1 MAKVSVSIPDDLLAR
16 AQALHVGDNV
26 SQLVQ
31 RGLALLAPKE
41 KPYRPDWA
49 AEQLTAAASRLREA
63 ARADYEDGF
72 RDGYELAKTAP
83 WDWVLWLAS
92 KRFSLRMVL
101 SIQRSAEFQDDYRA
115 KEEIRLA
122 CRSSE
127 DWPSQWYVT
136 LGEVFKA
143 ESDPPGQEMSAP
155 RSDQFIAGAEQAFRD
170 VWAYANQPP
179 RS

>member
-16 AQALHVGDNV
+16 AQALHEGDNV

-49 AEQLTAAASRLREA
+49 AEELAAAAGRLREA

-72 RDGYELAKTAP
+72 RAGYELAKTAP
-83 WDWVLWLAS
+83 WDWVLWLANE
-92 KRFSLRMVL
+92 KFSLRTVL
-101 SIQRSAEFQDDYRA
+101 GVQRSAEFEGNPWAD
-115 KEEIRLA
+115 EEMLRA

-127 DWPSQWYVT
+127 GWPSEWFTT
-136 LGEVFKA
+136 LGRVFNA
-143 ESDPPGQEMSAP
+143 ETAPPRLEESAP
-155 RSDQFIAGAEQAFRD
+155 RSDQFFAGAEQAFRD
-170 VWAYANQPP
+170 VWAYVNQPP
-179 RS
+179 GS